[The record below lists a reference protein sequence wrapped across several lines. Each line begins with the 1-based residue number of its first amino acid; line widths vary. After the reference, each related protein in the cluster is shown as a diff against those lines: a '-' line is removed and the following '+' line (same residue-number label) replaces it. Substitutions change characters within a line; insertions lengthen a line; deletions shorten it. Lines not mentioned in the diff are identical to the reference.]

1 MLFMPWREE
10 SKLHE
15 NYKTYD
21 DRYHDEIDKIK
32 KVEEL
37 FIHHKEEI
45 NDAFQQLQTLG
56 PPEDAWGNLAPGAE
70 ESQQTAQDE
79 GITDE

>member
-10 SKLHE
+10 DKLRRT
-15 NYKTYD
+15 YKSYT
-21 DRYHDEIDKIK
+21 DRYHDQIDEIK
-32 KVEEL
+32 KVEDL

-45 NDAFQQLQTLG
+45 NDAFQQLQTVG
-56 PPEDAWGNLAPGAE
+56 PPEDAWDNIAPGAE
-70 ESQQTAQDE
+70 ESQQAAQHE